1 MSADLATTNLMLGIM
16 AAVSLLEAVAI
27 AGLGIAGFSIY
38 RRMSAML
45 DTLDERHLTPTMV
58 RVNAILDDVK
68 VVTATVKDETARV
81 DHAIANT
88 MDRIDDAAVRVRTN
102 VRAKASRMVGLVRGI
117 RAVIEGLLAASG

>member
-27 AGLGIAGFSIY
+27 AGMGIAGFSIY

-102 VRAKASRMVGLVRGI
+102 VRAKTSRVVGIVRGI
-117 RAVIEGLLAASG
+117 RAVIEGLLAQGT

>member
-1 MSADLATTNLMLGIM
+1 MSADLATTNLMLAIM

-27 AGLGIAGFSIY
+27 AGMGIAGFSIY

-102 VRAKASRMVGLVRGI
+102 VRAKTSRVVGIVRGI
-117 RAVIEGLLAASG
+117 RAVIEGLLAQGT